1 MKTNN
6 FKFHFCPITVIIHPL
21 NTGMLISD
29 DEEEELTLKCCIHT
43 KHFRGF
49 YSYRTSSITKHSAN
63 IRNQCNY

>member
-29 DEEEELTLKCCIHT
+29 DEEEELTLKWFVRRIL
-43 KHFRGF
+43 KL
-49 YSYRTSSITKHSAN
+49 TSFFHGL
-63 IRNQCNY
+63 